1 MGYTRKS
8 LNKYK
13 ELPRTPLEVTQ
24 SIDQLRIIENGLE
37 LLSVSFSAGYLGI
50 NEPQEVEIVKKI
62 LETDER
68 QKQVLDQILNS
79 Y

>member
-24 SIDQLRIIENGLE
+24 SIDQLRIIENGLG
-37 LLSVSFSAGYLGI
+37 LLSVLFSAGYLGI
-50 NEPQEVEIVKKI
+50 NEPREVEIVKKI
-62 LETDER
+62 LEIDER

>member
-8 LNKYK
+8 LNKFK
-13 ELPRTPLEVTQ
+13 DLPRTPLEVSQ
-24 SIDQLRIIENGLE
+24 SIDQFRIIEHGLE

-50 NEPQEVEIVKKI
+50 NEPREVEIVKKI